1 MVRTPDT
8 PPFNDMKRV
17 FGSNDYDTAA
27 NNFGGDVTERVVAFH
42 KPDLMHNNQ
51 DDYDYDCDE
60 DDYEADEA
68 VQEDEQVKFATLEAS
83 YPTHIQQE
91 SSTMCCG
98 GGGDH
103 SGRQLIQEEDEDE
116 DLEYY

>member
-42 KPDLMHNNQ
+42 KPDLMHNN
-51 DDYDYDCDE
+51 
-60 DDYEADEA
+60 
-68 VQEDEQVKFATLEAS
+68 
-83 YPTHIQQE
+83 
-91 SSTMCCG
+91 
-98 GGGDH
+98 
-103 SGRQLIQEEDEDE
+103 
-116 DLEYY
+116 